1 MNTLQLVEKFLPQLK
16 DIFSEIS
23 VVTEQDQREWLMD
36 LIENKID
43 INNNFENKIQWHINR
58 LKGIGGSDIAALVHT
73 EMGVYDIFSNA
84 NKIISEKLL
93 KSKVKLATATMEKGT
108 MLEPLAR
115 EKFYNFLAKKNFV
128 FSRDKEAFK
137 TIENYNKLEKKDNEW
152 LIGNPDDIILIENK
166 DGSCSRFIVD
176 YKVPADKNY
185 EDNIQI
191 LDNYK
196 YQLNHYCLI
205 LEKCCN
211 LPVDGLLLA
220 YLVQDYNNI
229 YKIKTLKVEK
239 DVILQKNILQVG
251 DKYWQMRNRG
261 EIPEISNIALIENK
275 KLSLELKNKYIQMVN
290 LYAYADV
297 HKKYYEKLMQEKKQE
312 IKENI
317 FTAEQS
323 SLLSGE
329 VGGQYSFNLGD
340 ALTVSTKKQ
349 LNIEAIVQDK
359 GEEFLQDCKK
369 EIISKID
376 TNVLVENFKVL
387 CKKYKIKEEEFEQAC
402 NEGQFSETVY
412 DVDLISQ
419 KLGEQVKNYEIFDD
433 FRFIVN
439 KDKAK
444 FLRDNIVEPINTNI
458 INRELLPRLGIDFS
472 IEEDLSKK
480 NKITSPK

>member
-1 MNTLQLVEKFLPQLK
+1 M
-16 DIFSEIS
+16 
-23 VVTEQDQREWLMD
+23 
-36 LIENKID
+36 
-43 INNNFENKIQWHINR
+43 
-58 LKGIGGSDIAALVHT
+58 
-73 EMGVYDIFSNA
+73 
-84 NKIISEKLL
+84 
-93 KSKVKLATATMEKGT
+93 
-108 MLEPLAR
+108 
-115 EKFYNFLAKKNFV
+115 
-128 FSRDKEAFK
+128 
-137 TIENYNKLEKKDNEW
+137 
-152 LIGNPDDIILIENK
+152 
-166 DGSCSRFIVD
+166 
-176 YKVPADKNY
+176 
-185 EDNIQI
+185 
-191 LDNYK
+191 
-196 YQLNHYCLI
+196 
-205 LEKCCN
+205 
-211 LPVDGLLLA
+211 
-220 YLVQDYNNI
+220 
-229 YKIKTLKVEK
+229 
-239 DVILQKNILQVG
+239 
-251 DKYWQMRNRG
+251 
-261 EIPEISNIALIENK
+261 
-275 KLSLELKNKYIQMVN
+275 
-290 LYAYADV
+290 YAYADV

-472 IEEDLSKK
+472 IEKDLSKK